1 MARAEVPGSGR
12 ASTLSDVAK
21 LAGVSIATA
30 SKAINGRDEV
40 APATRAPRA
49 RGRRA
54 DLVHAEPLA
63 RSLLAGRTGTVGL
76 LTSDLEGRFVIPI
89 LMGAEDAFGAG
100 QVNVF
105 LCDAR
110 GDAIREQ
117 HHLKALLN
125 RRVDGIIVVGRQTD
139 PRPSLGHDI
148 PVPVVYAY
156 APSDDPTDV
165 SVTPDNVRR
174 RAAGDRAPAG
184 HAAGAA
190 SRTSAATRRTPPPR
204 TARSACTRP
213 SPSAG
218 LELVG
223 DVMYSNWS
231 EHWGRDASALL
242 LSQHPDVDGIF
253 AASDQIARGV
263 LDTLRDLGKR
273 VPDDIAV
280 IGYDNWEVLATNSR
294 PELTSI
300 DANLQQLGRAAAHAH
315 LRGDRRRGGRRR
327 HAPPAGA
334 TRHPRVDDLAAVT
347 LGARAVAPRRCAVG
361 RAGVHRWLRPR
372 PRPPARCRSDRRSGS
387 AGRPGSRTAR
397 SRSRRRPP

>member
-1 MARAEVPGSGR
+1 MVRTESAGPGR
-12 ASTLSDVAK
+12 TATLSDVAQ

-40 APATRAPRA
+40 APATR
-49 RGRRA
+49 RRVLEA
-54 DLVHAEPLA
+54 AEQLSFTPNQLA

-139 PRPSLGHDI
+139 PRPSLGTL

-156 APSDDPTDV
+156 APSDDQNDL
-165 SVTPDNVRR
+165 SITPDNRAGGRLAVEHLISCGRSRIAHISGDPAYAAARDRLLGVRDGLQ
-174 RAAGDRAPAG
+174 A
-184 HAAGAA
+184 
-190 SRTSAATRRTPPPR
+190 
-204 TARSACTRP
+204 
-213 SPSAG
+213 AG

-223 DVMYSNWS
+223 DAMFSVWS
-231 EHWGRDASALL
+231 EHWGRDAAALL
-242 LSQHPDVDGIF
+242 LAQHPEVDGIVCG
-253 AASDQIARGV
+253 SDQIARGV
-263 LDTLRDLGKR
+263 LDTLRDLGR
-273 VPDDIAV
+273 SVPEDVAV

-300 DANLQQLGRAAAHAH
+300 DANLQQLGRTAAKRVFTA
-315 LRGDRRRGGRRR
+315 LDDEQRSGTEYQPVRLVIRGS
-327 HAPPAGA
+327 
-334 TRHPRVDDLAAVT
+334 TI
-347 LGARAVAPRRCAVG
+347 PRR
-361 RAGVHRWLRPR
+361 
-372 PRPPARCRSDRRSGS
+372 
-387 AGRPGSRTAR
+387 
-397 SRSRRRPP
+397 

>member
-1 MARAEVPGSGR
+1 MARVDGSAGTSSR
-12 ASTLSDVAK
+12 AATLSDVAR

-40 APATRAPRA
+40 APATR
-49 RGRRA
+49 RRVLEA
-54 DLVHAEPLA
+54 AEQISFTPNQLA

-139 PRPSLGHDI
+139 PRPSLGQGL

-156 APSDDPTDV
+156 APSDDPADL
-165 SVTPDNVRR
+165 SLTPDNRAGGRLAVEHLISCGRSRIAHISGDPSYAAARDRLLGVRDGLQ
-174 RAAGDRAPAG
+174 A
-184 HAAGAA
+184 
-190 SRTSAATRRTPPPR
+190 
-204 TARSACTRP
+204 
-213 SPSAG
+213 AG

-223 DVMYSNWS
+223 EAMFSVWS
-231 EHWGRDASALL
+231 EHWGRDAAAMLL
-242 LSQHPDVDGIF
+242 AQHPEVDGIVCG
-253 AASDQIARGV
+253 SDQIARGV
-263 LDTLRDLGKR
+263 LDTVRDFGRR
-273 VPDDIAV
+273 VPEDVAV
-280 IGYDNWEVLATNSR
+280 IGYDNWEILATNSR

-300 DANLQQLGRAAAHAH
+300 DANLQQLGRVAAKRVFTA
-315 LRGDRRRGGRRR
+315 LDDEQRSGTEYLPVRLVIRGS
-327 HAPPAGA
+327 
-334 TRHPRVDDLAAVT
+334 TI
-347 LGARAVAPRRCAVG
+347 PRR
-361 RAGVHRWLRPR
+361 
-372 PRPPARCRSDRRSGS
+372 
-387 AGRPGSRTAR
+387 
-397 SRSRRRPP
+397 

>member
-1 MARAEVPGSGR
+1 MARTDSPGGR
-12 ASTLSDVAK
+12 AATLSDVAR
-21 LAGVSIATA
+21 LAGVSLATA
-30 SKAINGRDEV
+30 SKAINGRDQV
-40 APATRAPRA
+40 APATRKRVIAA
-49 RGRRA
+49 
-54 DLVHAEPLA
+54 AEELSFTPNELA
-63 RSLLAGRTGTVGL
+63 RSLIAGRTGTVGL

-117 HHLKALLN
+117 HHLRALLN

-165 SVTPDNVRR
+165 SVTPDNVAGGRLAVEHLITTGRR
-174 RAAGDRAPAG
+174 RIAHISGDPTYAAAQDRAVG
-184 HAAGAA
+184 VRAALGD
-190 SRTSAATRRTPPPR
+190 
-204 TARSACTRP
+204 
-213 SPSAG
+213 AG

-223 DVMYSNWS
+223 DVLFSEWS

-242 LSQHPDVDGIF
+242 LSQHPDIDGIF
-253 AASDQIARGV
+253 CASDQIARGA

-273 VPDDIAV
+273 VPEDIAV

-300 DANLQQLGRAAAHAH
+300 DANLQQLGRAAAMRIFEAIDGEAPDAVVDH
-315 LRGDRRRGGRRR
+315 LPVRLVIRGS
-327 HAPPAGA
+327 
-334 TRHPRVDDLAAVT
+334 TI
-347 LGARAVAPRRCAVG
+347 PRR
-361 RAGVHRWLRPR
+361 
-372 PRPPARCRSDRRSGS
+372 
-387 AGRPGSRTAR
+387 
-397 SRSRRRPP
+397 